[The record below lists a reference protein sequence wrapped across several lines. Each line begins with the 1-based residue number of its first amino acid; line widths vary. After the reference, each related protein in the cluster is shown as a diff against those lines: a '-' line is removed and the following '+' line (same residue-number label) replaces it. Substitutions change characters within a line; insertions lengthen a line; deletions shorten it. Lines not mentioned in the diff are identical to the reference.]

1 MIRGTEAHN
10 APEVPWHESRHV
22 PKVAYCCWE
31 TPSAA
36 ASPHLWMAACWL
48 RKRGADVHVYSA
60 GKTSEL
66 RVETPF
72 GVLNCSQLGAG
83 HARFQIGLLRVLLR
97 ERMRT
102 TRTVFYIHGH
112 NAAPAP
118 VLALAFLRSHRVI
131 YHTQDYL
138 EPGRFLLWEFFER
151 KLARRSGQVICNEP
165 NRGRFMA
172 SHFRLRQ
179 FPIVVPT
186 YLPRDWPR
194 PEFEPEARRE
204 LLARAGQPVG
214 ADALLLMHQGGFAGV
229 RCGSAL
235 VRALA
240 TLPAHFLLV
249 FTGMAEGTP
258 AREELRMQAASL
270 GVTGR
275 IIVLD
280 RLPFDEM
287 QRFTAACDAGILLYP
302 NDGVGNYYQAPGRL
316 TQYLACGLP
325 VLASDFPGLELL
337 ILKHQ
342 LGVVC
347 DPACPAAIARGV
359 RDLVE
364 VSTEKRQCRA
374 VRLRTTVD
382 TDLCYDRFAGRI
394 EQTVHRASTGW

>member
-1 MIRGTEAHN
+1 MTRGIEIPN
-10 APEVPWHESRHV
+10 APEVPWHESQHV

-60 GKTSEL
+60 GESSKF
-66 RVETPF
+66 RVETPL
-72 GVLNCSQLGAG
+72 GVLNCTQLGAS
-83 HARFQIGLLRVLLR
+83 HTRFQIGLLRTLLR
-97 ERMRT
+97 ERIRP

-112 NAAPAP
+112 NTAPAP
-118 VLALAFLRSHRVI
+118 VLVLAFLPSHRVI

-138 EPGRFLLWEFFER
+138 EPGRFPIWEFFER
-151 KLARRSGQVICNEP
+151 KLARRAGQVICNEP

-172 SHFRLRQ
+172 SHYRLRQ
-179 FPIVVPT
+179 VPIVVPT

-194 PEFEPEARRE
+194 PGFEPQARRE
-204 LLARAGQPVG
+204 LLARAGRPLNM
-214 ADALLLMHQGGFAGV
+214 DARLLMHQGGFAGG
-229 RCGSAL
+229 RCGSPL
-235 VRALA
+235 VQALA

-249 FTGMAEGTP
+249 FTGMADGTP
-258 AREELRMQAASL
+258 ALKELRTLASNL
-270 GVTGR
+270 RVTGR

-280 RLPFDEM
+280 RLPFDEL

-337 ILKHQ
+337 ILKHE

-347 DPACPAAIARGV
+347 NPACPAAIARGV
-359 RDLVE
+359 
-364 VSTEKRQCRA
+364 STLLEAPTRQRQSRA
-374 VRLRTTVD
+374 ARLRTTVE
-382 TDLCYDRFAGRI
+382 TELCYDRFAGRI
-394 EQTVHRASTGW
+394 EQAVHRASTGW